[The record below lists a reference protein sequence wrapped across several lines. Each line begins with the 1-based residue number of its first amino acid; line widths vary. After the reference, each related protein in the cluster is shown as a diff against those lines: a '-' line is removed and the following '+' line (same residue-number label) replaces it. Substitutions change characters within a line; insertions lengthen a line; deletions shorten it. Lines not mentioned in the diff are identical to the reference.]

1 MSVMYR
7 HSSLHCEVTVYSH
20 PVNRIDGAYPV
31 KLHANIYYHISL
43 VVTSRP
49 SE

>member
-1 MSVMYR
+1 MSVMNR

-20 PVNRIDGAYPV
+20 PLNRIDWAYPV
-31 KLHANIYYHISL
+31 HANIYYHISL